1 MTQPA
6 WCVQTNRL
14 APGARVRLEAPSLGG
29 QLTGTLIALENDT
42 LAMEEDGQAAGLR
55 LIIRTDSIARLEVRR
70 ERSRAAEGAGYGLL
84 AGTLVALAA
93 DPNWLDENGD
103 CTTMECIAYKVSP
116 HFETRLAVLGVV
128 GTLLGVIAGSGEK
141 THRWAQVD
149 LQRVHV
155 APAPSG
161 GLALGFSISF

>member
-6 WCVQTNRL
+6 WCAQTNRL

-29 QLTGTLIALENDT
+29 RLVGTLVALENDT
-42 LAMEEDGQAAGLR
+42 LAIQEDGQADGLR

-70 ERSRAAEGAGYGLL
+70 ERSMALEGAGVGLL
-84 AGTLVALAA
+84 AGALTALAA

-103 CTTMECIAYKVSP
+103 CTTLSCIAYKVSP
-116 HFETRLAVLGVV
+116 HLDTRLAVFGTL
-128 GTLLGVIAGSGEK
+128 GTLLGAIAGSGEK
-141 THRWAQVD
+141 THRWARVD
-149 LQRVHV
+149 LKRVHI